1 MFASAP
7 FSSLPVSFQF
17 VVARSEG
24 CENFSFTLS
33 IQQSPDYSFTI
44 DTQSAIELNLDQ
56 KKTVTL

>member
-7 FSSLPVSFQF
+7 FSSLPISFQF

-24 CENFSFTLS
+24 CEDFSFTLS

-56 KKTVTL
+56 KKTVAL